1 MSQTEAS
8 QSVDLD
14 SNVVE
19 EGYNNLER
27 LVQNDLGLKIVAAL
41 IILVAT
47 AVLVHLATSFI
58 KRVMNREGS
67 LIPAN
72 SLFLNI
78 TRVLVWAFGLSF
90 MLSLCFGVNVSGLV
104 AALGVGGLA
113 LSLGMQDTISNII
126 GGVNVSVSG
135 LVKPGD
141 HIKLGSGLQGV
152 VHDVTLRQTVIEDRV
167 KNQIIVP
174 NSAMNTSTV
183 TKLQPTTHLVI
194 PVVVRAEDDRLT
206 TVAHHMEKAVHAAV
220 ARVSKVKKPPS
231 VVFSEITDYGY
242 RGSMVL
248 DIADADRVVA
258 ATDAAVRAM
267 ALYAHGKVD
276 CPATRE
282 ELSSGQLGGDSAL
295 PEGEASKAQVSTM
308 SNFEVPA

>member
-1 MSQTEAS
+1 MAQADNLQAS
-8 QSVDLD
+8 DITPD
-14 SNVVE
+14 GVE
-19 EGYNNLER
+19 EGYHYLET
-27 LVQNDLGLKIVAAL
+27 LVQNDLGLRVVAAIAIL
-41 IILVAT
+41 IAT
-47 AVLVHLATSFI
+47 AVLVHVATSFI

-78 TRVLVWAFGLSF
+78 ARVLIWAFGLSF
-90 MLSLCFGVNVSGLV
+90 MLSLCFGINVTGFV

-141 HIKLGSGLQGV
+141 HIKLGSGLQGT

-167 KNQIIVP
+167 KNLIIVP

-206 TVAHHMEKAVHAAV
+206 VVAHHMEKAVHAAV
-220 ARVSKVKKPPS
+220 SRVSKVKKAPALS
-231 VVFSEITDYGY
+231 FSEITDYGY

-248 DIADADRVVA
+248 DIADSDRVVA

-267 ALYAHGKVD
+267 ALYAHGKI
-276 CPATRE
+276 E
-282 ELSSGQLGGDSAL
+282 HSAQAAS
-295 PEGEASKAQVSTM
+295 PVEASEQPTGFDVIA
-308 SNFEVPA
+308 